1 MEKYI
6 SLRRLEECFLCVY
19 ISPMIDANLAIF
31 ISSLNSS
38 PITLLYPPNAV
49 FSVWFCFSIHQ
60 IQFVLAIHSCMCGLP
75 LERDWFTRG

>member
-6 SLRRLEECFLCVY
+6 SLRRLEECFLSVY
-19 ISPMIDANLAIF
+19 ISQMIDEHLAMF

-49 FSVWFCFSIHQ
+49 YSVWFCCL
-60 IQFVLAIHSCMCGLP
+60 VL
-75 LERDWFTRG
+75 F

>member
-6 SLRRLEECFLCVY
+6 GLRRLEECFVCVY
-19 ISPMIDANLAIF
+19 ISQMMDAHLAIF

-49 FSVWFCFSIHQ
+49 YSVWFWFCFSIHQ
-60 IQFVLAIHSCMCGLP
+60 IQFVLAIHSWMCGLP
-75 LERDWFTRG
+75 LEHD